1 MSHCTCD
8 YHQEQNKTDYSHAHL
23 IPSHSNEGQLG
34 EEELEKL
41 FEEFTK
47 ESYWG
52 LEGSSESEKR
62 ALEIK
67 AEIFD
72 LIRKKM
78 V

>member
-1 MSHCTCD
+1 MIEMVTNICPKSL
-8 YHQEQNKTDYSHAHL
+8 KYSPPKKRQ
-23 IPSHSNEGQLG
+23 IG
-34 EEELEKL
+34 EEKIEKL